1 MDKLQKSLVETIH
14 KGALDVSDLAEAWG
28 LTENSI
34 YKMGLEDSGL
44 LKALRRI
51 SSLMMLQKRHDILK
65 ALAGRHD
72 FLLVKVPRVAK
83 DKREESELV
92 QEYQELTTKAIG
104 LLIKFFADPTEEC
117 REKLMGALTD
127 VTERSLAIKKRIA
140 NGNQLDIFTSEQ

>member
-1 MDKLQKSLVETIH
+1 MKKHIGGIQMDKLQKSLVETIH

-44 LKALRRI
+44 L
-51 SSLMMLQKRHDILK
+51 
-65 ALAGRHD
+65 
-72 FLLVKVPRVAK
+72 
-83 DKREESELV
+83 
-92 QEYQELTTKAIG
+92 
-104 LLIKFFADPTEEC
+104 IKFFADPSEEC
-117 REKLMGALTD
+117 REKLMDALTD